1 MYGANVLKM
10 TSAEATRAVNEANA
24 SARRILKSLEN
35 QVNQQPVWCSHW
47 FFHRSLLL
55 IASRI
60 VADLWWISNC
70 VFIFLFVVIYPN
82 SCAFIIAS
90 DGYAYLFVFVDY
102 FFNGCGYC
110 FVGFNLLSPSCSHAR
125 FLNTNL
131 YRKLRD
137 RYIFNL
143 IFFMFFYLAFIFLP
157 VYELLLLYIR
167 CYVAH
172 NVEHLLELLP
182 IEQLTFC
189 DG

>member
-35 QVNQQPVWCSHW
+35 QVNQQPVWCSNW

-70 VFIFLFVVIYPN
+70 VVIFLFVVIYPN

-90 DGYAYLFVFVDY
+90 DGYACSCLSITSSTDVDVALLALI
-102 FFNGCGYC
+102 C
-110 FVGFNLLSPSCSHAR
+110 FHPHAVMHD
-125 FLNTNL
+125 FLIRIYTGS
-131 YRKLRD
+131 YETV
-137 RYIFNL
+137 IFNL
-143 IFFMFFYLAFIFLP
+143 IFLMFFYLAFIFLP
-157 VYELLLLYIR
+157 ACELL
-167 CYVAH
+167 
-172 NVEHLLELLP
+172 
-182 IEQLTFC
+182 
-189 DG
+189 